1 MKAIYSSNNVYQTV
15 TRLRSVTL
23 KVVDNIAN
31 VTTQATDT
39 LDQKNERLKDVD
51 LIISRHL
58 LRQLF

>member
-1 MKAIYSSNNVYQTV
+1 MKAIHSSNNVYQTV
-15 TRLRSVTL
+15 TQLRSVTL
-23 KVVDNIAN
+23 QVVDNIAN

>member
-1 MKAIYSSNNVYQTV
+1 MKAIHSSNNAYQTV
-15 TRLRSVTL
+15 TQLRSVTL

>member
-1 MKAIYSSNNVYQTV
+1 MKAIHSSNNVYQTV
-15 TRLRSVTL
+15 TQLRSVTL

>member
-1 MKAIYSSNNVYQTV
+1 MKAIHSSNNVYQTV
-15 TRLRSVTL
+15 TQLRSVTL
-23 KVVDNIAN
+23 KVVGNIAN

>member
-1 MKAIYSSNNVYQTV
+1 MKAIHSSNNVYQTV
-15 TRLRSVTL
+15 TQLRSATL

>member
-1 MKAIYSSNNVYQTV
+1 MKAIHSSNNVYQTV

>member
-31 VTTQATDT
+31 VTTQATDA

>member
-1 MKAIYSSNNVYQTV
+1 MKAIHSSNNVYQTV
-15 TRLRSVTL
+15 TQLRSVTL
-23 KVVDNIAN
+23 KVVNNIAN
-31 VTTQATDT
+31 ATSQAADT